1 MLNSRVLKLLKKF
14 QQNGSQIWEFHWD
27 WNFTETIPS
36 HCTLLYINFPGIQ
49 VVYKHFFE
57 GYLHP
62 DYNLKFVVAARTG
75 RMLSKAKMHTR
86 TVVVVV
92 FCFRSR
98 VCPCL
103 LFHKV
108 FFLLP
113 SNLLNSSV
121 VVNIFGTI
129 AWKKGIK
136 KQGQDNN
143 GSLSIW
149 VNSKLLL
156 FHSCRNSALMLQHII

>member
-1 MLNSRVLKLLKKF
+1 M
-14 QQNGSQIWEFHWD
+14 
-27 WNFTETIPS
+27 
-36 HCTLLYINFPGIQ
+36 
-49 VVYKHFFE
+49 VYKHFFE

-92 FCFRSR
+92 FRFRR

-121 VVNIFGTI
+121 VVHIFGTI
-129 AWKKGIK
+129 A
-136 KQGQDNN
+136 
-143 GSLSIW
+143 
-149 VNSKLLL
+149 
-156 FHSCRNSALMLQHII
+156 